1 MFIKLTQKNHAG
13 TGAYYIGSGA
23 YFGIPFE
30 QVGEELIAE
39 VDEKAVESLI
49 KAKLVS
55 KVSTA
60 ALKDLKE
67 EA

>member
-1 MFIKLTQKNHAG
+1 MFIKLTQKNHSG
-13 TGAYYIGSGA
+13 VGAYYIGSGA
-23 YFGIPFE
+23 YFGIQFE

-39 VDEKAVESLI
+39 VEEKDVESLI

-55 KVSTA
+55 KISAA

-67 EA
+67 D